1 MDKDRERIE
10 NLKNYVN
17 GVFNR
22 EEGRNLYFSYKDDLD
37 NVTPQDAFE
46 VFNAKLQDGYM
57 PKDIF
62 EFLDRV
68 INVFHSSLSEYS
80 WETPEENSFLD
91 IMMRE
96 NRGLEKKL
104 NQIRPVLLDR
114 EVRQK
119 RGILLRLLNELEEF
133 DAHYLKKE
141 NILFPYMEKKKDI
154 FHGLTIMWS
163 LHDEAREDI
172 ANMKKIVESD
182 RFDDNEFNIQIGRLF
197 FTLLGIVHKEEHILF
212 PAAME
217 VIEGEEWE
225 EMNLQSIEYGFP
237 FIDPPAIDR
246 EGKEELELEEFDG
259 MTFKTDTGQL
269 TMEQILLIFNAL
281 PVDFTFVDED
291 NKVRYFSN
299 PKDRLFPRSPAV
311 IGRDVN
317 MCHPAESVH
326 LVEEIVDA
334 FRTGKEDSA
343 SFWINLR
350 GRMILI
356 QYFALRDSSGNY
368 KGVLEASQDIT
379 EIREL
384 EGERRLLEWE

>member
-141 NILFPYMEKKKDI
+141 NILFPYMEKKKGI

>member
-10 NLKNYVN
+10 NLKDYVR

-46 VFNAKLQDGYM
+46 VFNAKLQEGYM
-57 PKDIF
+57 PKEIF

-68 INVFHSSLSEYS
+68 INVFHSSLSEYN
-80 WETPEENSFLD
+80 WEKPKENSFID
-91 IMMRE
+91 ILMKE
-96 NRGLEKKL
+96 NRALEKKL
-104 NQIRPVLLDR
+104 DKIRPVLLDS

-119 RGILLRLLNELEEF
+119 KGLLLKLLNELEEF

-141 NILFPYMEKKKDI
+141 NILFPYMEKKKEV

-172 ANMKKIVESD
+172 ANMKKIVE
-182 RFDDNEFNIQIGRLF
+182 REEFDDNEFNVQIGRLF

-217 VIEGEEWE
+217 VIDEEEWE
-225 EMNLQSIEYGFP
+225 EMNLQSLEYGFP
-237 FIDPPAIDR
+237 FIDPPEIDTK
-246 EGKEELELEEFDG
+246 GKEKLEVKEFDG
-259 MTFKTDTGQL
+259 MTFKSDTGEL

-281 PVDFTFVDED
+281 PVDFTFVDEN

-326 LVEEIVDA
+326 VVEEIVEA

-343 SFWINLR
+343 TFWINLR

-356 QYFALRDSSGNY
+356 QYFALRDSAGNY
-368 KGVLEASQDIT
+368 KGVLEASQDVT
-379 EIREL
+379 EIRAL
-384 EGERRLLEWE
+384 EGERRLLQW

>member
-10 NLKNYVN
+10 NLKDYVQ

-46 VFNAKLQDGYM
+46 VFNAKLQEGYM
-57 PKDIF
+57 PKEIF

-68 INVFHSSLSEYS
+68 INVFHSSLSGYH
-80 WETPEENSFLD
+80 WEKPNENSFID
-91 IMMRE
+91 ILMRE
-96 NRGLEKKL
+96 NRALEKKL
-104 NQIRPVLLDR
+104 DKIRPVLLDS

-119 RGILLRLLNELEEF
+119 KSLLLKLLNELEEF

-141 NILFPYMEKKKDI
+141 NILFPYMEKKKEI

-163 LHDEAREDI
+163 LHDEARSDI
-172 ANMKKIVESD
+172 ANMKKIVE
-182 RFDDNEFNIQIGRLF
+182 REEFDDNEFNIQIGRLF

-217 VIEGEEWE
+217 IIEEEEWE
-225 EMNLQSIEYGFP
+225 EMNLQSLEYGFP
-237 FIDPPAIDR
+237 FIDTPEIATK
-246 EGKEELELEEFDG
+246 GKEKLEVKEFDG
-259 MTFKTDTGQL
+259 MTFKTDTGEL

-281 PVDFTFVDED
+281 PVDFTFVDEN

-326 LVEEIVDA
+326 VVEEIVEA

-356 QYFALRDSSGNY
+356 QYFALRDSSGSY

-379 EIREL
+379 DIRAL
-384 EGERRLLEWE
+384 EGERRLLQW